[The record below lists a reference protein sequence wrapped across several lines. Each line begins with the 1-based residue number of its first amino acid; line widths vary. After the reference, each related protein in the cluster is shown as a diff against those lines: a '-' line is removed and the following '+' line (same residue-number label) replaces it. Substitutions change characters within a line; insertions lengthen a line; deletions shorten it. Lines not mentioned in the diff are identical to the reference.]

1 MASQPVF
8 KRAYVRTKPYPEK
21 KVMVVNELKELFSKY
36 ETLFVIDLHGTSN
49 KVVQEYRFWL
59 RRRGSRIIKAKNTLV
74 LIALRQ
80 LMGGVDEKLRNLF
93 TGENLLIFTNENPYE
108 LAKWIWE
115 NGVRREAMPGDIA
128 PFDLVAPAGNTNM
141 GPGPIMSKFG
151 KLKIPIRVQDGKIWI
166 VKDTVVVKKGDKVNE
181 DAAEILKKLNI
192 KPIFES
198 LKIKAVVI
206 KGKYLIPGEELKL
219 DTKAY
224 RSMFEDAV
232 RYALNLAVN
241 TAYPTPE
248 VLRVSIMKAYT
259 EALNLA
265 VNARYATPE
274 TIRYILGKAAAEAN
288 ALAAVIAPKAP
299 QLGLQVSQPTQQ
311 ATAGTTTQGGTAETK
326 AEEKKEEGGEEKKEG
341 PSEEEIATGFSSLFG
356 G

>member
-1 MASQPVF
+1 MASQPIF

-21 KVMVVNELKELFSKY
+21 KVRIVNELKELFSKY

-198 LKIKAVVI
+198 LKIKAAII

-219 DTKAY
+219 DTKTY

-241 TAYPTPE
+241 AAYPTPE

-288 ALAAVIAPKAP
+288 ALAAAIAPKAP
-299 QLGLQVSQPTQQ
+299 QLGLQVPQPTQQ
-311 ATAGTTTQGGTAETK
+311 ATAETTTQGGAEAK
-326 AEEKKEEGGEEKKEG
+326 AEEKKEEGGEEKREG
-341 PSEEEIATGFSSLFG
+341 PSEEEIAAGLSSLFG

>member
-1 MASQPVF
+1 MASQPIF

-21 KVMVVNELKELFSKY
+21 KVRIVNELKELFSKY

-198 LKIKAVVI
+198 LKIKTAII

-241 TAYPTPE
+241 AAYPTPE

-274 TIRYILGKAAAEAN
+274 AIRYILGKAAAEAN
-288 ALAAVIAPKAP
+288 ALAAAIAPKAP
-299 QLGLQVSQPTQQ
+299 QLGLQVPQPTQQ
-311 ATAGTTTQGGTAETK
+311 ATAETTTQGGAEAK
-326 AEEKKEEGGEEKKEG
+326 AEEKKEEGGEEKREG
-341 PSEEEIATGFSSLFG
+341 PSEEEIAAGLSSLFG